1 MQIFIEMLV
10 KLCVKNSIEF
20 EHVWSCVTWIEP
32 KALGQYTCTCLQVTH
47 LRTLTTGSDDLWV
60 TSTPHL
66 LSILCTSSFSN
77 ARSNAPQM
85 LLGDFNIGTACI
97 QRLHKGQWHIFPFP
111 VLFEQIVCYNK
122 SIVLCGDFIN
132 KFMQHFVSKWLFFGA
147 FCGIM
152 PNCQWIFRS
161 WVLGHSDTLDQDN
174 NLDSNHCLATV
185 WGWR

>member
-66 LSILCTSSFSN
+66 LSILCTSTLSN
-77 ARSNAPQM
+77 ALSNAPRWLQYWHCLHSTSSQGTM
-85 LLGDFNIGTACI
+85 TYFPLSCSFWANSLLQQVYCALWGLHKQVYATFCI
-97 QRLHKGQWHIFPFP
+97 QMTFLWCILWHYAKLPMNLSQLGAWILWHPGPGQQPRL
-111 VLFEQIVCYNK
+111 
-122 SIVLCGDFIN
+122 
-132 KFMQHFVSKWLFFGA
+132 
-147 FCGIM
+147 
-152 PNCQWIFRS
+152 
-161 WVLGHSDTLDQDN
+161 
-174 NLDSNHCLATV
+174 
-185 WGWR
+185 